1 MKPSWITLLR
11 SIGTVFVESDKGS
24 KVNMLN
30 FSKDLYKLAFVNK
43 VVLTYLS
50 RVHRDG
56 ISEKLFHYHNRRLN
70 ALMRV
75 LTDVVEALDEHG
87 FRYVVFKTLR
97 PFREEVAD
105 IDILCLGDEEYE
117 ELVHAVQSRGYRLM
131 ERGLYCTTFED
142 PRYRFVTEV
151 MIDVYRE
158 VSAGPVI
165 YLDKQLLGSHVALTE
180 VSSTGVKV
188 LDPVAEI
195 LVAIGHSVVK
205 ERKMILADYL
215 TVLHYLK
222 FMSNEEVGR
231 LAELARS
238 AKLVCASRWF
248 LTLALHMYSAVHGCI
263 LKRLVDLVNMLGGAI
278 DLDTNVFENEPPFQC
293 SREVL
298 ARVLIE
304 KLRDPLFR
312 SSIAN
317 LIPWLFK
324 GESMHRLT
332 NLLVHRL

>member
-1 MKPSWITLLR
+1 MVPLWVELLR
-11 SIGTVFVESDKGS
+11 IVAGGIDEVAKTS
-24 KVNMLN
+24 
-30 FSKDLYKLAFVNK
+30 FSRDLYGLALANK

-50 RVHRDG
+50 KVRKDG
-56 ISEKLFHYHNRRLN
+56 LSEKLFRYHDRRLDV
-70 ALMRV
+70 LMNV
-75 LTDVVEALDEHG
+75 LVDVVKVLNEHG
-87 FRYVVFKTLR
+87 FRYIVFKTLR

-105 IDILCLGDEEYE
+105 IDILCLGDDEECE
-117 ELVHAVQSRGYRLM
+117 ELVHAVQSRVYRLM

-165 YLDKQLLGSHVALTE
+165 YLDKRLLRSYVVLTQVGSTD
-180 VSSTGVKV
+180 VKV
-188 LDPVAEI
+188 LDPVAET
-195 LVAIGHSVVK
+195 LVTIGHSVVK
-205 ERKMILADYL
+205 ERRMILADYL
-215 TVLHYLK
+215 TVLHYLES
-222 FMSNEEVGR
+222 MSSTQVR
-231 LAELARS
+231 KLVELARNS
-238 AKLVCASRWF
+238 KLVYASRWF
-248 LTLALHMYSAVHGCI
+248 LTLALHMYSATHGCI
-263 LKRLVDLVNMLGGAI
+263 PKRLVDLVNMFGGAI

-293 SREVL
+293 NRGVL

-324 GESMHRLT
+324 GESMLRLT